1 MCPRRLSGPLL
12 LLFLLGM
19 VPGIRPLPAAAQV
32 LPGHVF
38 AAAGGTTGNATYRL
52 EGTLGEPIAGHTAS
66 STEGVYAGFW
76 ATAAVPAH
84 TGTAVDD
91 TAGDRPAAYRLDAN
105 YPNPFNPQTTLRYA
119 LPEPATVRLVV
130 YDALGR
136 VVQVLVD
143 RPQTAGWHEVS
154 FGGAM
159 LPSGVYFYR
168 LEAGAYQA
176 VRSMLL
182 VK

>member
-12 LLFLLGM
+12 LFLLGM
-19 VPGIRPLPAAAQV
+19 VPGFGPLPSAAQI
-32 LPGHVF
+32 LTGHVF
-38 AAAGGTTGNATYRL
+38 AAAGGTTTNALYRL
-52 EGTLGEPIAGHTAS
+52 SSTLGEPIAGRAVSAT
-66 STEGVYAGFW
+66 GVLYAGFW
-76 ATAAVPAH
+76 ATTVVPAT

-91 TAGDRPAAYRLDAN
+91 AGDLPAAYRLDAN

-143 RPQTAGWHEVS
+143 RPQAAGWHEVS
-154 FGGAM
+154 FEGAM

-168 LEAGAYQA
+168 LEAGTYQA